1 MGVEV
6 NGPKILYKIGP
17 VIITNTVV
25 TSWVIV
31 IILACLCLYLTSNL
45 KVKPTSK
52 RQIIAEKLVLMV
64 YGMVDGTMGEKWRHF
79 APYVAGLFAYSFF
92 CSMSSLVGVKA
103 PTGDLSIILGMASV
117 TFVMIQVVNLKYK
130 GVIGSM
136 KRFLEPVPFILPLN
150 LISEVATP
158 VSMTFR
164 HFGNIAAGSV
174 ITALLYAALAYLST
188 VVLQIIPNAF
198 IQSIPIFQVGLPA
211 LLSVY
216 FDVFT
221 SFLQAYIFCMLTMVY
236 VSGAE

>member
-6 NGPKILYKIGP
+6 HGPKILWQIGP
-17 VIITNTVV
+17 VRITETVLV
-25 TSWVIV
+25 SWVIV
-31 IILACLCLYLTSNL
+31 AVVAAVCLYLTKDL
-45 KVKPTSK
+45 KVKPESK
-52 RQIIAEKLVLMV
+52 RQIIAEKLVLTV

-79 APYVAGLFAYSFF
+79 APYIAALFAYSFIS
-92 CSMSSLVGVKA
+92 SMSSLVGVKA
-103 PTGDLSIILGMASV
+103 PTGDLSVVIGMALI
-117 TFVMIQVVNLKYK
+117 TFIMIQVVNLKYK
-130 GVIGSM
+130 GVVGSM
-136 KRFLEPVPFILPLN
+136 KRFLDPVPLILPLN

-174 ITALLYAALAYLST
+174 ITALLYAGLAFLSSA
-188 VVLQIIPNAF
+188 VLKFIPIAF

-211 LLSVY
+211 ILSIY